1 MKKLTIKNL
10 HTSIND
16 KKILKDINLEINAGD
31 IIAVVG
37 PNGHGKSTLV
47 KVLTHHYMTE
57 ITKGNILID
66 DQDIEEWET
75 DEISR
80 AGLFLAPQTSEEI
93 PGVLMIDFL
102 KTIIN
107 VRRDTKISL
116 PELYKL
122 IQTNIKSLEMNNDL
136 LHRFVNQ
143 GFSGGEKK
151 KCEILQMKLS
161 NPDFVMLDEIDS
173 GLDVDSLR
181 IVVREIKNWFNKN
194 KALIIISHH
203 EKLFKEIIPTKVIVV
218 YNGRIA
224 KQGGFDILERIYKE
238 GYSWVA
244 KELGDKK

>member
-1 MKKLTIKNL
+1 MKKLTIENL
-10 HTSIND
+10 NTSING
-16 KKILKDINLEINAGD
+16 KPILKDINLEVNAGE

-47 KVLTHHYMTE
+47 KTLTHHYLTE
-57 ITKGNILID
+57 INSGRILID
-66 DQDIEEWET
+66 GEDIEEWET

-107 VRRDTKISL
+107 VRRETKISL
-116 PELYKL
+116 PELYKTIESNL
-122 IQTNIKSLEMNNDL
+122 ESLKMNREF

-151 KCEILQMKLS
+151 KCEILQMKLA

-181 IVVREIKNWFNKN
+181 IVVNEIKNWHNED

-203 EKLFKEIIPTKVIVV
+203 EKLFKEIKPTKVIVMHS
-218 YNGRIA
+218 GRIA
-224 KQGGFDILERIYKE
+224 KTGGFEILERIYEE
-238 GYSWVA
+238 GYGWIG
-244 KELGDKK
+244 KELESK

>member
-1 MKKLTIKNL
+1 
-10 HTSIND
+10 
-16 KKILKDINLEINAGD
+16 
-31 IIAVVG
+31 
-37 PNGHGKSTLV
+37 
-47 KVLTHHYMTE
+47 
-57 ITKGNILID
+57 
-66 DQDIEEWET
+66 
-75 DEISR
+75 
-80 AGLFLAPQTSEEI
+80 
-93 PGVLMIDFL
+93 
-102 KTIIN
+102 
-107 VRRDTKISL
+107 
-116 PELYKL
+116 
-122 IQTNIKSLEMNNDL
+122 MNNDL

-151 KCEILQMKLS
+151 KCEILQMKLA